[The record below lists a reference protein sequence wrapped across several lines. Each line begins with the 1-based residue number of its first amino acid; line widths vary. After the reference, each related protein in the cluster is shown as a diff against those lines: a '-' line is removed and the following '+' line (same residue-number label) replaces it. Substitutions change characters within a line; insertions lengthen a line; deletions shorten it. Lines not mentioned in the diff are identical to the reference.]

1 MASGADTNTN
11 DVEHGGI
18 RETLLII
25 FQALVLVLVFKIFL
39 YQPFIIPSPSMVPTL
54 LVGDYLF
61 VSKFSYGYSKHSFPW
76 SPNMFTG
83 RIWAGEPKRG
93 DVIVFKLPSDPSQDY
108 IKRLIGLPGDK
119 IQMKDGILHINDQ
132 PVQLRQMADFVG
144 KGSTCYKGDMRPEIA
159 IPRFIETLPGGVSH
173 EILNCSMSSPSDNTR
188 VFEVPADRYFMM
200 GDNRDNSTDS
210 RLDVGFVPVENLV
223 GRAEILIFSVH
234 EDSSLFSPWRWPFE
248 IRWSRFFNLIR

>member
-1 MASGADTNTN
+1 MTSGADTKTR
-11 DVEHGGI
+11 DVERGGI

-25 FQALVLVLVFKIFL
+25 FQALVLVIVFKIFL

-61 VSKFSYGYSKHSFPW
+61 VSKFSYGYSKHSLPW
-76 SPNMFTG
+76 SPDLFSG

-119 IQMKDGILHINDQ
+119 IQVKAGILHINGE
-132 PVQLRQMADFVG
+132 PVQLRQTTDFVG
-144 KGSTCYKGDMRPEIA
+144 KGSTCSKGDMRSEITVS
-159 IPRFIETLPGGVSH
+159 RYIETLPGGVSH
-173 EILNCSMSSPSDNTR
+173 EILNCSTSLGDDTR
-188 VFEVPADRYFMM
+188 VFEVPAEHYFMM

-210 RLDVGFVPVENLV
+210 RFDVGFVPAENLV

-234 EDSSLFSPWRWPFE
+234 EDSSLFSPWRWPAE